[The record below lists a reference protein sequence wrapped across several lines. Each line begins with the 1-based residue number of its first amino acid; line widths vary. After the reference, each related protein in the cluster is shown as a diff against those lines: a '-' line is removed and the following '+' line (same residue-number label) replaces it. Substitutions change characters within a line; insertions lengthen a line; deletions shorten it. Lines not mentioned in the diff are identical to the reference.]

1 MRTPI
6 TLQEFLFTLNQDE
19 DMQVHIIDY
28 MNDERLYSG
37 WKSDF
42 NYRNTDNH
50 NKYKVYKNWFVQ
62 DFVCTTNGL
71 EITIV
76 ELEKELD

>member
-19 DMQVHIIDY
+19 DTFVHIIDY
-28 MNDERLYSG
+28 EREELLYSG
-37 WKSDF
+37 WKTDF
-42 NYRNTDNH
+42 AQHQYD
-50 NKYKVYKNWFVQ
+50 NWFVQ
-62 DFVCTTNGL
+62 DFLLTTGGL

-76 ELEKELD
+76 ELEAELE